1 MALNCAIL
9 EDNPNSSTLL
19 ESHIHKMP
27 SLHMTK
33 VCQDFDSLEA
43 TLKEV
48 PVGLLFLVVEEL
60 DSSHF
65 DFLQSLAQRPSI
77 IIYSNNENLAI
88 EAFKLQAVDFL
99 AYPIQYDAL
108 SHAVQKAIT
117 EKAININEKNR
128 LEMMLQKKY
137 FFVKSDYKIV
147 KVTIDE
153 VLFVEGLGE
162 YIRIY
167 TSGQKIVTLLSL
179 AKIQE
184 ILPEHQFLRIHRSYI
199 VNLDKVNFIQNNV
212 VSIGEHEVPISKSQK
227 KNFLQFID
235 NSGLL

>member
-9 EDNPNSSTLL
+9 EDRPNSSTLL

-27 SLHMTK
+27 TLHMTK
-33 VCQDFDSLEA
+33 VCQDFDGLES

-48 PVGLLFLVVEEL
+48 PIGLLFLVVEEL
-60 DSSHF
+60 DSTHF
-65 DFLQSLAQRPSI
+65 DFLQSLPQRPSI
-77 IIYSNNENLAI
+77 IIYSNNGDLAI

-99 AYPIQYDAL
+99 EHPIEYQAL
-108 SHAVQKAIT
+108 SSAVQKAVA
-117 EKAININEKNR
+117 EKAINLNDKNR
-128 LEMMLQKKY
+128 LEMMMRKKY

-147 KVTIDE
+147 KVTIDDI
-153 VLFVEGLGE
+153 LFVEGLGE

-167 TSGQKIVTLLSL
+167 TTDQKVITLLSL
-179 AKIQE
+179 SKIQD

-199 VNLDKVNFIQNNV
+199 VNIDKIKFIQNNI
-212 VSIGEHEVPISKSQK
+212 VSVGEHQIPISKSQK

-235 NSGLL
+235 KSGLL